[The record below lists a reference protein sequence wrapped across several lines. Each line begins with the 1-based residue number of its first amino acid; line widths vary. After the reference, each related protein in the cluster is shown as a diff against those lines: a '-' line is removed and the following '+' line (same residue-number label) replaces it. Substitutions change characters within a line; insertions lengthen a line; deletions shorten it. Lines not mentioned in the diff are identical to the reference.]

1 MKVCVKCRSRN
12 LDLYMGFQFGKYKC
26 KDCGYIGP
34 LVINHFQRSF
44 NKKQKKIKVC
54 NSLFSKIKGLM
65 FSKPRDLLLLNV
77 NSIHSF
83 FVFFDFDAYFLDE
96 NFRVI
101 EKKRIK
107 PFSFAENKK
116 AKHVLE
122 TVGLKYKKWEKVK
135 YD

>member
-1 MKVCVKCRSRN
+1 MKFCVKCRSRN
-12 LDLYMGFQFGKYKC
+12 VDLYMGFQFGKYKC

-34 LVINHFQRSF
+34 LVLE
-44 NKKQKKIKVC
+44 KEEKEKKIEVC

-65 FSKPRDLLLLNV
+65 FSKPRNLLLLNV
-77 NSIHSF
+77 SSIHSF
-83 FVFFDFDAYFLDE
+83 FVFFEFDAYFLDE
-96 NFRVI
+96 KFRVI

-116 AKHVLE
+116 AKHILE
-122 TVGLKYKKWEKVK
+122 TVELKYKKGEKVK